1 MAGAH
6 TLTLLPGRFA
16 ICRLHPEA
24 ALPAWA
30 EGGVFCSMTR
40 TNDELSVVCEEAA
53 VPEGITANRGWRM
66 LKLLGPVPFEETG
79 ILAALA
85 SPLASA
91 ELSIFAISTYETDY
105 VLVKEDAVEAALR
118 ALRGAGHKVETRQP
132 A

>member
-6 TLTLLPGRFA
+6 TLTLLPGRLA

-30 EGGVFCSMTR
+30 EGGAFCSVTR
-40 TNDELSVVCEEAA
+40 TKDELSVVCEEAA

-105 VLVKEDAVEAALR
+105 VLVKEESVEAALR
-118 ALRGAGHKVETRQP
+118 ALRGAGHKVETR
-132 A
+132 